1 MDHTER
7 DVAEVDRLV
16 RNLTSATESDGRTAG
31 GNGPRPP
38 SRWTNV
44 TVRMPSA
51 RRGPGLG
58 ERVSRGIDVLA
69 GPLEPAVDR
78 AFVVLHNLRDRVVRG
93 PGAITIV
100 RLWVALAALC
110 AGAMYFWPYGKTY
123 FWGLVFYQLCLGFLV
138 VAGIW
143 GARLSWDAR
152 LGSAHT
158 LAVGTVLW
166 AITLGT
172 VDTVTLL
179 RDVTSY
185 NTPAFA
191 STAFSPRARPGESL
205 KPPAKIDQRKPA
217 VSPAQAAG

>member
-1 MDHTER
+1 MDQTQR

-16 RNLTSATESDGRTAG
+16 RNLTSATPSDGRVAG
-31 GNGPRPP
+31 TGEPRQP

-51 RRGPGLG
+51 RRAPGPGV
-58 ERVSRGIDVLA
+58 RVSRALDVLV
-69 GPLEPAVDR
+69 GHLEPVHHRAVG
-78 AFVVLHNLRDRVVRG
+78 VLNDLRGRLARR
-93 PGAITIV
+93 PSAIVIV
-100 RLWVALAALC
+100 RCWVALAATC

-123 FWGLVFYQLCLGFLV
+123 FWGLVFYQLCLGFLL

-152 LGSAHT
+152 LGAAHT
-158 LAVGTVLW
+158 VAVGTVLW

-179 RDVTSY
+179 RGTMWQG
-185 NTPAFA
+185 TPTFA
-191 STAFSPRARPGESL
+191 SAGFSPQVRPVAPLRA
-205 KPPAKIDQRKPA
+205 
-217 VSPAQAAG
+217 PAQTEPHKGVLRGTAAG

>member
-16 RNLTSATESDGRTAG
+16 RNLTSTTQSDGRGAG
-31 GNGPRPP
+31 TGTPRPP

-51 RRGPGLG
+51 RRAPGVG
-58 ERVSRGIDVLA
+58 VRVSRALDVLA
-69 GPLEPAVDR
+69 GRIEPVFHRAVCGLNEVR
-78 AFVVLHNLRDRVVRG
+78 ARLVRRPSAIVIVRG
-93 PGAITIV
+93 
-100 RLWVALAALC
+100 WVALAATC
-110 AGAMYFWPYGKTY
+110 AAAMYFWPYGKTY
-123 FWGLVFYQLCLGFLV
+123 FWGLVFYQLCLGFLL

-152 LGSAHT
+152 LGAAHT

-172 VDTVTLL
+172 VNTVTLL
-179 RDVTSY
+179 RGTMW
-185 NTPAFA
+185 NGTPTFA
-191 STAFSPRARPGESL
+191 SAGFSPHVRPVT
-205 KPPAKIDQRKPA
+205 P
-217 VSPAQAAG
+217 VSAPGRTEPHKGALRGTAAG